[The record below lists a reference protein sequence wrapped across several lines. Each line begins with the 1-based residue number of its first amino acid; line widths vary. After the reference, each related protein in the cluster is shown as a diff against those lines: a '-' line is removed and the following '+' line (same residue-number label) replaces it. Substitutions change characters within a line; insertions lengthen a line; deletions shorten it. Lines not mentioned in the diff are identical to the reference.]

1 MCYTERSKSERE
13 KQMLYINAQIWNLE
27 KWYRRAYLEGRN
39 RDIDAENGQVGTAGR
54 GRGDKLGEWN

>member
-1 MCYTERSKSERE
+1 
-13 KQMLYINAQIWNLE
+13 MLYINAQIWNLE
-27 KWYRRAYLEGRN
+27 KWYRRAYLQGRN